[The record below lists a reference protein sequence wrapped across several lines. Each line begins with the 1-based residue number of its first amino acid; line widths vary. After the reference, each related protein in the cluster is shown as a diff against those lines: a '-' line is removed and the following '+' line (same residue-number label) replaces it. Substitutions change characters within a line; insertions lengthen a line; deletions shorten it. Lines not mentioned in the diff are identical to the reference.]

1 MSFGLNNLLKKI
13 LPKRLFY
20 RALII
25 VAAPVIILQITISVV
40 FFDSIWIKANKGMTR
55 SLVSEIETLFDVY
68 KSSDNKNNIKQLT
81 DLYKK
86 NFDFVINIK
95 SGEKLPKTKF
105 DRRFSPMDRSL
116 RREMKHVFGSENYWF
131 DTVTY
136 IELVDLRIQTENE
149 IIQIFFPKDKIAPSS
164 VRVFVLWLTVPS
176 LLLIFIAII
185 FLKNQTRP
193 LVKLSKAAERF
204 GKGEIIDDLRPS
216 GALEIRKATYEFDR
230 MMKRINKHLAQRSE
244 MLSGISHDLRTP
256 LTRLKLQLA
265 MMDKKDLAKK
275 MTTDIDEMEKM
286 LNDYLQYAKSQ
297 SEESSSKIDINLMVN
312 EILRNFD
319 KNKFELTT
327 GQTIII
333 EGRRN
338 LIKRCI
344 QNIIDNGLSYGKK
357 ILIEIKKTVNGVVII
372 IEDNGPGIPKHEYL
386 NVFKPFYRVD
396 KSRGL
401 NKSGVGL
408 GLSIA
413 QDIVKS
419 HGGNISLSE
428 SRFKG
433 LLVKISLPL

>member
-1 MSFGLNNLLKKI
+1 MFYGLNNFIKRI

-25 VAAPVIILQITISVV
+25 VAAPIIILQLTISIV

-68 KSSDNKNNIKQLT
+68 RSDQSKENIKKLT
-81 DLYKK
+81 DIYKK

-95 SGEKLPKTKF
+95 ADEKLPETKS

-116 RREMKHVFGSENYWF
+116 RREMKSVFHDSYWF

-136 IELVDLRIQTENE
+136 IDLVDLRIQTENE
-149 IIQIFFPKDKIAPSS
+149 VIQIFFPKDKIAPSS

-176 LLLIFIAII
+176 LLLIFIALI

-193 LVKLSKAAERF
+193 LVRLSKAAERF
-204 GKGEIIDDLRPS
+204 GKGEIVEDLRPS

-230 MMKRINKHLAQRSE
+230 MMKRINRHLAQRSE

-265 MMDKKDLAKK
+265 MMEKKDLAGK
-275 MTTDIDEMEKM
+275 MSADIDEMEKM

-297 SEESSSKIDINLMVN
+297 AEESSTKININDMLK
-312 EILRNFD
+312 EILKNYD
-319 KNKFELTT
+319 KNRYELISKE
-327 GQTIII
+327 TIIL
-333 EGRRN
+333 EGRKN

-344 QNIIDNGLSYGKK
+344 LNIIGNGLAYGDK
-357 ILIEIKKTVNGVVII
+357 IVIEIRKSLNRAVITV
-372 IEDNGPGIPKHEYL
+372 EDNGPGIPKGEYS
-386 NVFKPFYRVD
+386 NVFKPFYRID

-408 GLSIA
+408 GLSIS
-413 QDIVKS
+413 QDIIKS

-433 LLVKISLPL
+433 LLVKISLPF

>member
-319 KNKFELTT
+319 KNKFELKT

-357 ILIEIKKTVNGVVII
+357 ILMILKIGLLKPEMVHGVGGMASYNIIKK
-372 IEDNGPGIPKHEYL
+372 
-386 NVFKPFYRVD
+386 
-396 KSRGL
+396 
-401 NKSGVGL
+401 
-408 GLSIA
+408 
-413 QDIVKS
+413 
-419 HGGNISLSE
+419 
-428 SRFKG
+428 
-433 LLVKISLPL
+433 KIFTL

>member
-176 LLLIFIAII
+176 LLLIFIALI

-312 EILRNFD
+312 EILRNLD
-319 KNKFELTT
+319 KNKFELIT

-396 KSRGL
+396 KIRGL
-401 NKSGVGL
+401 NKSG
-408 GLSIA
+408 
-413 QDIVKS
+413 
-419 HGGNISLSE
+419 
-428 SRFKG
+428 
-433 LLVKISLPL
+433 

>member
-1 MSFGLNNLLKKI
+1 MSYGLNKFLKKI
-13 LPKRLFY
+13 LPKGLFY

-55 SLVSEIETLFDVY
+55 SLVGEVQTLFDVY
-68 KSSDNKNNIKQLT
+68 HSNNKSNIKFLT
-81 DLYKK
+81 DSYKK

-95 SGEKLPKTKF
+95 ENEGLPKTRS

-116 RREMKHVFGSENYWF
+116 RREMKPVFGNEYWF

-136 IELVDLRIQTENE
+136 IDLVDLRIRSDNE
-149 IIQIFFPKDKIAPSS
+149 IIQIFFPKNKIAPSS
-164 VRVFVLWLTVPS
+164 VRIFVLWITLPS
-176 LLLIFIAII
+176 LFLILIAIM
-185 FLKNQTRP
+185 FLRNQTRP
-193 LVKLSKAAERF
+193 IVNLARAAERF
-204 GKGEIIDDLRPS
+204 GKGEIVDNLRPT
-216 GALEIRKATYEFDR
+216 GASEIRKATFEFDR
-230 MMKRINKHLAQRSE
+230 MIKRINKHLTQRSE

-265 MMDKKDLAKK
+265 MMEKKDLAKK
-275 MTTDIDEMEKM
+275 MTADIDEMEKM

-297 SEESSSKIDINLMVN
+297 SEESSSKIDINYMIQD
-312 EILRNFD
+312 ILKNYD
-319 KNKFELTT
+319 KNRYELISKEKIT
-327 GQTIII
+327 I
-333 EGRRN
+333 EGRKN

-344 QNIIDNGLSYGKK
+344 LNIIENGLAYGDKVM
-357 ILIEIKKTVNGVVII
+357 IEIKKSFNGVVII
-372 IEDNGPGIPKHEYL
+372 IEDNGPGIPKYEYL
-386 NVFKPFYRVD
+386 NVFKPFYRID

-408 GLSIA
+408 GLSIS
-413 QDIVKS
+413 QDIAKS

-433 LLVKISLPL
+433 LLVKITLPF

>member
-176 LLLIFIAII
+176 LLLIFIALI

-319 KNKFELTT
+319 KNKFDLIT

-401 NKSGVGL
+401 NKAGVGL